1 MNADHGKTAATTEV
15 VSSHPAETRH
25 CNSKRRRNTFC
36 AWKNRWRTEKK
47 NCKSMKR
54 DENDQSYKKE
64 STPVVG
70 KRPNGKS
77 QLKPVHFDF
86 VYLAGFTVVISAI
99 RVIGGQLYL
108 AGLSSEAPVRLQRGS
123 Q

>member
-25 CNSKRRRNTFC
+25 WNSKRRRNTFC

-77 QLKPVHFDF
+77 QLKPCPLFPGWKPLIPAHPGDF
-86 VYLAGFTVVISAI
+86 ERQNEQVSGCDV
-99 RVIGGQLYL
+99 QL
-108 AGLSSEAPVRLQRGS
+108 P
-123 Q
+123 